1 LLPPP
6 ITIMRWRRHW
16 QITSLIWQLKTEP
29 IENHLIQHEEH
40 SSINSNEKN
49 LGIWSL
55 AVTVSLLSLLW
66 SFFFGE
72 GKKETIPQKRKK
84 KLLSSAITLKVR
96 GFFYIQKECPN
107 HVPQPWN
114 NKLFLFCF
122 ISFFVNSNKS
132 FVCLGWKWKSE

>member
-84 KLLSSAITLKVR
+84 NFCHLL
-96 GFFYIQKECPN
+96 
-107 HVPQPWN
+107 
-114 NKLFLFCF
+114 
-122 ISFFVNSNKS
+122 
-132 FVCLGWKWKSE
+132 